1 MGDLNGSAL
10 LPGGACA
17 ARARTSRARHNITYL
32 YRHDDGVAESRLEC
46 DAEVSVVHSATLSVL
61 LVLYVV
67 VLLVGS
73 SRVLSSPRYL
83 VFDEWWGALRAE
95 DNLPRVLGRE
105 AEAGHIRLSRSS
117 VRRKWLTDDKRHA
130 GGQRLAE
137 TD

>member
-1 MGDLNGSAL
+1 M
-10 LPGGACA
+10 
-17 ARARTSRARHNITYL
+17 L
-32 YRHDDGVAESRLEC
+32 YRNTPRVNELWKKSAVAR
-46 DAEVSVVHSATLSVL
+46 
-61 LVLYVV
+61 
-67 VLLVGS
+67 
-73 SRVLSSPRYL
+73 RVLSSPRYL